1 MNMFNDAEIAFVVRC
16 AGRGLTAR
24 QATEELNA
32 KFGSTRIRESVIQI
46 ARRCGAPFG
55 HTKIHP
61 PTQHHPGSPGSALCA
76 KANLEAMRSYRTS
89 SLFVQP
95 PILSGNAAADFE
107 RRDDEPEPRG
117 RCGEF
122 GKGCRWINGDPR
134 SEAWRQC
141 GHKRVAGSSY
151 CLHHRERTICPRT
164 MVSETLENKE
174 GTK

>member
-1 MNMFNDAEIAFVVRC
+1 MKMFNDAEIAFVVRC

-24 QATEELNA
+24 QATEELNS

-61 PTQHHPGSPGSALCA
+61 PTQHPPASPVSALRA
-76 KANLEAMRSYRTS
+76 KANTEVARSYHTS

-95 PILSGNAAADFE
+95 PILSGSAAADFE

-117 RCGEF
+117 RA
-122 GKGCRWINGDPR
+122 GKLGRGCKWINGDPR
-134 SEAWRQC
+134 SEDWRQC
-141 GHKRVAGSSY
+141 GHKRAAGSSY
-151 CLHHRERTICPRT
+151 CLHHRERTICTRT
-164 MVSETLENKE
+164 ILSETPENKE